1 MNRKMKPKV
10 FLRKYFRILLGGTVL
25 LAVIISAIFAPMI
38 AGHDPLK
45 LDVLNNAKRPT
56 PEHILGTDNMGRD
69 VFARLLYGGRV
80 SLLVGLCVGILGT
93 IFGVIVG
100 MLSGYYPKVDKIL
113 MRVMD
118 GLSAFPSVLMA
129 LLMLTAI
136 GNGVPTLVLALSI
149 SYTPAISRLVRGIVL
164 SVKEQEHVEA
174 ARAMGASDLRIMFQ
188 YILPMCA
195 SPLIIRFTITC
206 ASAILSEASL
216 SFLGLG
222 VGVTTPTWGNM
233 LTDGKNFI
241 FTAPYLLYAPGIAVI
256 ITVLAINMIGD
267 GLRDVLD
274 PRLKS

>member
-1 MNRKMKPKV
+1 MKKKMKPKV
-10 FLRKYFRILLGGTVL
+10 FLRKYFRILLGGAVL
-25 LAVIISAIFAPMI
+25 LAVIFSAIFAPMI

-45 LDVLNNAKRPT
+45 LDVLHNAARPSE
-56 PEHILGTDNMGRD
+56 EHILGTDNMGRD

-80 SLLVGLCVGILGT
+80 SLLVGLCVGILGV
-93 IFGVIVG
+93 ILGIIVG

-149 SYTPAISRLVRGIVL
+149 SYTPGISRLVRGVVL

-174 ARAMGASDLRIMFQ
+174 ARAMGASDLRIMLQ
-188 YILPMCA
+188 YILPLCA

-241 FTAPYLLYAPGIAVI
+241 FTAPYLLYAPGIAII

>member
-1 MNRKMKPKV
+1 MSKKMKPRV
-10 FLRKYFRILLGGTVL
+10 FIRKYGRILLGGTVL
-25 LAVIISAIFAPMI
+25 LTIIFLAVFAPVI
-38 AGHDPLK
+38 CKHDPLATN
-45 LDVLNNAKRPT
+45 VFNNAAKPSA
-56 PEHILGTDNMGRD
+56 EHILGTDNFGRD
-69 VFARLLYGGRV
+69 VFARLLFGGRV
-80 SLLVGLCVGILGT
+80 SLLVGLCVGIVGT
-93 IFGVIVG
+93 IFGIIVG
-100 MLSGYYPKVDKIL
+100 MLSGFYPKVDHVL
-113 MRVMD
+113 MRIMD

-136 GNGVPTLVLALSI
+136 GNGVPVLVLALSI
-149 SYTPAISRLVRGIVL
+149 SYTPAISRLVRGVVL

-174 ARAMGASDLRIMFQ
+174 ARSMGASDLRIMLQ

-206 ASAILSEASL
+206 ASAILSESSL

-222 VGVTTPTWGNM
+222 VSATTPTWGNM

-241 FTAPYLLYAPGIAVI
+241 FTAPYLLYSPGIAI
-256 ITVLAINMIGD
+256 ILTVLSINMIGD

>member
-1 MNRKMKPKV
+1 MKRKMKPTV
-10 FLRKYFRILLGGTVL
+10 FLRRYFRIILGGTLL
-25 LAVIISAIFAPMI
+25 LAVIISAIFAPFI
-38 AGHDPLK
+38 AHQDPLK
-45 LDVLNNAKRPT
+45 LDVLHNAAKPSE
-56 PEHILGTDNMGRD
+56 EHILGTDSFGRD

-80 SLLVGLCVGILGT
+80 SLQIGLYVGILGI
-93 IFGVIVG
+93 IFGIVVG
-100 MLSGYYPKVDKIL
+100 MLSGYYPKVDHVL

-149 SYTPAISRLVRGIVL
+149 SYTPAISRLVRSIVL
-164 SVKEQEHVEA
+164 SVKEQPHVEA
-174 ARAMGASDLRIMFQ
+174 ARSMGASDLRIMMQ
-188 YILPMCA
+188 YILPLCA

-222 VGVTTPTWGNM
+222 VSVTTPTWGNM
-233 LTDGKNFI
+233 LMDGKNYI
-241 FTAPYLLYAPGIAVI
+241 FTAPYLLYAPGIAII

>member
-10 FLRKYFRILLGGTVL
+10 FLRKYFRILLGGAVL

-45 LDVLNNAKRPT
+45 LDVLNNAARPNE
-56 PEHILGTDNMGRD
+56 EHILGTDNMGRD

-80 SLLVGLCVGILGT
+80 SLLVGLCVGILGV
-93 IFGVIVG
+93 ILGIIVG

-149 SYTPAISRLVRGIVL
+149 SYTPGISRLVRGVVL

-174 ARAMGASDLRIMFQ
+174 ARAMGASDLRIMLQ
-188 YILPMCA
+188 YILPLCA

-241 FTAPYLLYAPGIAVI
+241 FTAPYLLYAPGIAII